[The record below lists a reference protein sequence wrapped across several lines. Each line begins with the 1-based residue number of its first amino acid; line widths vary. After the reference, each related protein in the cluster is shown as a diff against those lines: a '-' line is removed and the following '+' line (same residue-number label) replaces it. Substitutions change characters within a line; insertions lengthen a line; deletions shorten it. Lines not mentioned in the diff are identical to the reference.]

1 MPPYTVVHKQDW
13 HTIVRYQPEIK
24 DGAGFLARRYELH
37 FNERPH
43 LTHSCFL
50 FITKTS
56 REVSRAQSN
65 FSTLCRG
72 RLIPREAT
80 DNETIARFMDAVSQF
95 EAIINEGGHITL
107 SRLKADD
114 LLGTPEQDGLLE
126 QYFALSLSNK
136 VPISDI
142 QFDPAEVRIG
152 DNRLC
157 VHTLSALDDLPQFVG
172 SNARYDRLSTD
183 RSDCLLSFAAPVG
196 LLLPVNHIYNQY
208 VFIDSPAET
217 LRKFERTARNMRAL
231 SRYSRANAINGEWI
245 EQYLNE
251 AHAQGLTTVRCHCNV
266 FAWSD
271 DPDEL
276 RRIKNAAGSALAK
289 MECTPRHNTVD
300 VPTLFWAGIPGNA
313 ADFPSEE
320 TFHIF
325 LEQALCLWTAETSYR
340 NSTSPF
346 GIKLCD
352 RVTGVPI
359 HVDISDEPMRRG
371 FTSNKHK
378 FIIGPS
384 GSGKSFFVNHLLRQ
398 YYEQGAHCVVIDM
411 GGSYKGL
418 CRLINQQT
426 GGRDGIY
433 YEYNEQEPIEF
444 NPFYSED
451 RVYTLE
457 KRESIKTML
466 LALWK
471 REDEPPTRAE
481 EVALST
487 AVSLYLQT
495 LGIAKTPDP
504 SFNGFYEFVRQD
516 FRNIL
521 RQKNIRD
528 QDFDL
533 CNFLTVLEPFYKGG
547 EYESLLNSGKKID
560 LLQKRFVIFE
570 LDAVRDHPL
579 LLSVATLIIMET
591 FVGKMRRLPGQR
603 KVLLVEEAWKAIM
616 HMSGYLKYLVKTV
629 RKYSGEFISVTQEVD
644 DLISSPVLKESILAN
659 CDCRILLDQ
668 RRYLQRFDQIQALLG
683 LTDRERAQIFSMNLA
698 NDPKRKYKEVWI
710 GLGGVY
716 SAVYALEVDPTS
728 YLTFTTEESEKVEV
742 FREAE
747 KRGGDLEL
755 ALRNLTDLSIDNHS

>member
-13 HTIVRYQPEIK
+13 HTVVRYCPDIK

-37 FNERPH
+37 FSERPH
-43 LTHSCFL
+43 LTHTCFL
-50 FITKTS
+50 FITKTT
-56 REVSRAQSN
+56 REVSRGHSN

-72 RLIPREAT
+72 RLVPREAA
-80 DNETIARFMDAVSQF
+80 DPETTEHFMDAVGQF
-95 EAIINEGGHITL
+95 EAIINEGGHVTL
-107 SRLKADD
+107 ARLKADD
-114 LLGTPEQDGLLE
+114 LLGTSERDGLLE
-126 QYFALSLSNK
+126 QYFALSLSDK
-136 VPISDI
+136 VPISDM

-157 VHTLSALDDLPQFVG
+157 VHTLSALDDLPQSVG
-172 SNARYDRLSTD
+172 PDSRYERLSTD

-208 VFIDSPAET
+208 VFIDTPAET
-217 LRKFERTARNMRAL
+217 LRKFERSARNMRAL
-231 SRYSRANAINGEWI
+231 SRYSRANTINGEWI
-245 EQYLNE
+245 EQYLND
-251 AHAQGLTTVRCHCNV
+251 AHTQGLTTVRCHCNV

-276 RRIKNAAGSALAK
+276 RRIKNAVGAALAK

-320 TFHIF
+320 TFHTF

-340 NSTSPF
+340 SSTSPF

-371 FTSNKHK
+371 ITSNKNK
-378 FIIGPS
+378 FILGPS
-384 GSGKSFFVNHLLRQ
+384 GTGKSFFVNHLLRQ
-398 YYEQGAHCVVIDM
+398 YYEQGAHCIIIDM

-418 CRLINQQT
+418 CQLINQQT

-433 YEYNEQEPIEF
+433 YEYSETEPIEF
-444 NPFYSED
+444 NPFYSD
-451 RVYTLE
+451 DGVYTLE
-457 KRESIKTML
+457 KRESIKAVL

-471 REDEPPTRAE
+471 REDDPPTRAE

-487 AVSLYLQT
+487 AVNLYLQT
-495 LGIAKTPDP
+495 LGANEAPDP
-504 SFNGFYEFVRQD
+504 SFNSFYEFVRRD
-516 FRNIL
+516 FLNIL
-521 RQKNIRD
+521 RQKNIRE

-533 CNFLTVLEPFYKGG
+533 RNFLTVLEPFYKGG
-547 EYESLLNSGKKID
+547 EYATLLNSEKRID
-560 LLQKRFVIFE
+560 LLQKRFVVFE

-579 LLSVATLIIMET
+579 LLSVATLVIMET

-603 KVLLVEEAWKAIM
+603 KVLLVEEAWKAIV
-616 HMSGYLKYLVKTV
+616 HMSGYLKYVVKTC
-629 RKYSGEFISVTQEVD
+629 RKYYGEFVAVTQEVD
-644 DLISSPVLKESILAN
+644 DLVSSPILKDSILAN

-668 RRYLQRFDQIQALLG
+668 RRYQQRFDQIQALLG

-698 NDPKRKYKEVWI
+698 NDPGRKYKEVWI

-716 SAVYALEVDPTS
+716 SAVYALEVDPAA
-728 YLTFTTEESEKVEV
+728 YLTFTTEEAEKVEV

-747 KRGGDLEL
+747 RRGGDLEL
-755 ALRNLTDLSIDNHS
+755 ALRNLTDPLTDNH